1 MNMSDRFADR
11 VAVITGGAS
20 GIGLAVAKQIAA
32 EGGLVALWDLNA
44 DKLETTQGQSGA
56 AYAHVVDVTD
66 ASGVDE
72 ALAATVEKLG
82 PVDILVTSAGVIGPF
97 RPVSDLSYEDW
108 RRISA
113 VNLDATFLCCKAVV
127 PAMRDRGYGR
137 IATIS
142 SIAGKEGVPGGAAY
156 GASKAGVISLTKTL
170 GKELAPFGVT
180 VNTVTPG
187 PTETPMVNDV
197 PAEAVDMMK
206 RMVPM
211 GRIAAAQEIADVICF
226 MVSESCSF
234 TTGAVFDASGG
245 RANY

>member
-1 MNMSDRFADR
+1 MTDRFTGR

-20 GIGLAVAKQIAA
+20 GIGLAVAQQIAA
-32 EGGLVALWDLNA
+32 EGGVVALWDLDA
-44 DKLETTQGQSGA
+44 GRLETAQGQSGA
-56 AYAHVVDVTD
+56 AYVHAVDVTD
-66 ASGVDE
+66 ASGVGE
-72 ALAATVEKLG
+72 AHAATVEALG
-82 PVDILVTSAGVIGPF
+82 PVDVLVTSAGIIGPM
-97 RPVSDLSYEDW
+97 RPVGALSYEDW
-108 RRISA
+108 RRINA
-113 VNLDATFLCCKAVV
+113 VNLDGTFLCCTAVV

-137 IATIS
+137 IATVA

-170 GKELAPFGVT
+170 GKELAPSGVT
-180 VNTVTPG
+180 VNTITPG
-187 PTETPMVNDV
+187 PTETSMVNDV
-197 PAEAVDMMK
+197 PPDAIEKMK

-211 GRIAAAQEIADVICF
+211 GRIAAAREIADIICF

>member
-1 MNMSDRFADR
+1 MSDRFTDR

-20 GIGLAVAKQIAA
+20 GIGLAVATQIAS
-32 EGGLVALWDLNA
+32 EGGRVALWDLNA
-44 DKLETTQGQSGA
+44 GKLKTAQSQSGA
-56 AYAHVVDVTD
+56 SFVHVVDVTD
-66 ASGVDE
+66 ASSVD
-72 ALAATVEKLG
+72 AAHAATVETLG

-97 RPVSDLSYEDW
+97 QPVSDLSYEIW
-108 RRISA
+108 RSVCA
-113 VNLDATFLCCKAVV
+113 VNLDGTFLSCKAVV

-137 IATIS
+137 IATVA

-180 VNTVTPG
+180 VNTITPG

-197 PAEAVDMMK
+197 PPAAVENMK

-211 GRIAAAQEIADVICF
+211 GRIAAAQEMAELICF

>member
-1 MNMSDRFADR
+1 
-11 VAVITGGAS
+11 VAVVTGGAS
-20 GIGLAVAKQIAA
+20 GIGLAVAKQIAV

-44 DKLETTQGQSGA
+44 DNLKNAQSQSGA
-56 AYAHVVDVTD
+56 TYVHVVDVTD
-66 ASGVDE
+66 PSGVNE
-72 ALAATVEKLG
+72 AYAATVEELG
-82 PVDILVTSAGVIGPF
+82 PIDVLVTSAGIIGPM
-97 RPVSDLSYEDW
+97 RPIGDLSYEDW
-108 RRISA
+108 RRVGA
-113 VNLDATFLCCKAVV
+113 VNLDGTFLCCKAVV
-127 PAMRDRGYGR
+127 PSMRDRGYGR
-137 IATIS
+137 IATVA

-170 GKELAPFGVT
+170 GKELALSGVT

-187 PTETPMVNDV
+187 PTETPMANDV
-197 PAEAVDMMK
+197 SAEAIATMK

-226 MVSESCSF
+226 MVSDSCSF